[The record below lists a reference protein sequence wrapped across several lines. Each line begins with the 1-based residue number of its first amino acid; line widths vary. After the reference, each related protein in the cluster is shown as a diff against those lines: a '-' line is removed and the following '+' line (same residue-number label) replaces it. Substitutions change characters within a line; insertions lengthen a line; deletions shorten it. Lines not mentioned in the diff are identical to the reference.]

1 MKSEPIPRSHTLYP
15 LPPEIIF
22 PRRNGRNARRRACNV
37 KSGLDPPISG
47 VEGIRFMSVETSFHP
62 FPRSAFDRVNDLV
75 YFARM
80 LDKIRLRAAGCL
92 RPDFHGNLGT
102 GFDGR
107 CCRFLG
113 VTYPDLCERTMVGG
127 SDEEIFAWCGEHG
140 ARISEEQILVWN
152 KFMLKRGW
160 RDEDDGS
167 TQELE
172 AYKAAS
178 GLSHRTDLVTY
189 FDYYEVDEGR
199 QP

>member
-1 MKSEPIPRSHTLYP
+1 MKESQVPRT
-15 LPPEIIF
+15 
-22 PRRNGRNARRRACNV
+22 
-37 KSGLDPPISG
+37 
-47 VEGIRFMSVETSFHP
+47 
-62 FPRSAFDRVNDLV
+62 AFDRTGGIV

-80 LDKIRLRAAGCL
+80 LDKIRLHAVGHLRA
-92 RPDFHGNLGT
+92 DFLSNLGS

-113 VTYPDLCERTMVGG
+113 VEYPALNQRVLAGG
-127 SDEEIFAWCGEHG
+127 SDDEILVWCFAVS
-140 ARISEEQILVWN
+140 RRPDDEQILIWN

-172 AYKAAS
+172 SYKAAS
-178 GLSHRTDLVTY
+178 GLGHRTDLYTF

-199 QP
+199 KP

>member
-1 MKSEPIPRSHTLYP
+1 MKTPDGYQ
-15 LPPEIIF
+15 
-22 PRRNGRNARRRACNV
+22 
-37 KSGLDPPISG
+37 
-47 VEGIRFMSVETSFHP
+47 
-62 FPRSAFDRVNDLV
+62 FPRSAFDRVGGIV

-80 LDKIRLRAAGCL
+80 LDKIRLHAAGL
-92 RPDFHGNLGT
+92 LHDDYHANIGT

-107 CCRFLG
+107 CCRFLS
-113 VTYPDLCERTMVGG
+113 VGY
-127 SDEEIFAWCGEHG
+127 AG
-140 ARISEEQILVWN
+140 ARACVLEGGTDDEILDWCFSKGTKPNEEQLLVWN

-178 GLSHRTDLVTY
+178 GLAHRTDLLTF

-199 QP
+199 KS

>member
-1 MKSEPIPRSHTLYP
+1 MQTTAQSAVP
-15 LPPEIIF
+15 LSPYD
-22 PRRNGRNARRRACNV
+22 RTG
-37 KSGLDPPISG
+37 
-47 VEGIRFMSVETSFHP
+47 GI
-62 FPRSAFDRVNDLV
+62 V

-80 LDKIRLRAAGCL
+80 LHKIRLHAAGAL
-92 RPDFHGNLGT
+92 RSDFHANLGS

-113 VTYPDLCERTMVGG
+113 VSYEELRERVLSAGT
-127 SDEEIFAWCGEHG
+127 DEEILAWCFARG
-140 ARISEEQILVWN
+140 ARPTEEQVLVWN

-172 AYKAAS
+172 RYKASS
-178 GLSHRTDLVTY
+178 GLVHRTDILTF

-199 QP
+199 KT

>member
-1 MKSEPIPRSHTLYP
+1 M
-15 LPPEIIF
+15 
-22 PRRNGRNARRRACNV
+22 NATTQ
-37 KSGLDPPISG
+37 G
-47 VEGIRFMSVETSFHP
+47 SV
-62 FPRSAFDRVNDLV
+62 PRSAYDRTGGIV

-80 LDKIRLRAAGCL
+80 LHKLRLHGAGTLRADYHA
-92 RPDFHGNLGT
+92 NLGS

-113 VTYPDLCERTMVGG
+113 VEYAALRDRVLKGG
-127 SDEEIFAWCGEHG
+127 TDDEVLAWCFVHG
-140 ARISEEQILVWN
+140 TRPNEERVLVWN

-172 AYKAAS
+172 RYKSSS
-178 GLSHRTDLVTY
+178 GLAHRKDLVTF

-199 QP
+199 KP

>member
-1 MKSEPIPRSHTLYP
+1 MKPDQVP
-15 LPPEIIF
+15 
-22 PRRNGRNARRRACNV
+22 C
-37 KSGLDPPISG
+37 
-47 VEGIRFMSVETSFHP
+47 
-62 FPRSAFDRVNDLV
+62 SAFDRTGGIV
-75 YFARM
+75 YLARM
-80 LDKIRLRAAGCL
+80 LDKIRLYGAGCL
-92 RPDFHGNLGT
+92 RADFHANLGE

-113 VTYPDLCERTMVGG
+113 VEYASLCQRVRSGG
-127 SDEEIFAWCGEHG
+127 SDEDILAWCFSNGTYPND
-140 ARISEEQILVWN
+140 EQILVWN

-178 GLSHRTDLVTY
+178 GLGNRTDLVTF

-199 QP
+199 TP

>member
-1 MKSEPIPRSHTLYP
+1 MGEY
-15 LPPEIIF
+15 EF
-22 PRRNGRNARRRACNV
+22 PC
-37 KSGLDPPISG
+37 
-47 VEGIRFMSVETSFHP
+47 
-62 FPRSAFDRVNDLV
+62 SAYDEVGGLV

-80 LDKIRLRAAGCL
+80 LDKIRLQAQGKLHPGYHA
-92 RPDFHGNLGT
+92 NLGR

-107 CCRFLG
+107 CTRFLG
-113 VTYPDLCERTMVGG
+113 VSYEALRERVLQGGTDLEVLEWCHQRGRRPN
-127 SDEEIFAWCGEHG
+127 DEQLLI
-140 ARISEEQILVWN
+140 WN

-178 GLSHRTDLVTY
+178 GLATRADLVTF

-199 QP
+199 RK

>member
-1 MKSEPIPRSHTLYP
+1 MNQTIQ
-15 LPPEIIF
+15 
-22 PRRNGRNARRRACNV
+22 N
-37 KSGLDPPISG
+37 
-47 VEGIRFMSVETSFHP
+47 SV
-62 FPRSAFDRVNDLV
+62 PRSAYDRTGGIV

-80 LDKIRLRAAGCL
+80 LNKIRLRAAGTL
-92 RPDFHGNLGT
+92 RADFHANLGS

-113 VTYPDLCERTMVGG
+113 IEYTALRDRVLEGG
-127 SDEEIFAWCGEHG
+127 TDDEILTWCFSQGKG
-140 ARISEEQILVWN
+140 PTEEQVLIWN

-172 AYKAAS
+172 RYKAGS
-178 GLSHRTDLVTY
+178 GLAHRTDIVTF

-199 QP
+199 KP